1 MPLILLFLAFIVY
14 FWGYRFY
21 SNRIAK
27 KIGLIENNPTP
38 AVEINDGIDYVPTQT
53 QVVFAHH
60 FASIAGTMPII
71 GPTIALVYGYI
82 PAWLWLVFGAVFL
95 GCVQDFVVLFV
106 SIREKGKSIAQII
119 NNTLGKLGYGLFLGF
134 TLVMLL
140 LVNSLF
146 LNAAATALTSKTPLT
161 ILDLPESQT
170 LLRTVQEKG
179 VTKGVI
185 GGIASTSVIIITICA
200 PMIGYLLYKRK
211 MHWFYGSLFSL
222 FICIA
227 SVVFGFRY
235 PVSLQ
240 PLYWQII
247 LSVYTLFAAGLAV
260 WLVLQPRDF
269 INVHILY
276 LGILL
281 LGVGT
286 LISSLFKGL
295 SFNFPS
301 LNISEGTKTLG
312 WIWPNLFIV
321 IACGAISGFHCLI
334 AGGTTSKQIKTEKAS
349 RQIGYGA
356 MILESILGVLVVITV
371 ATSLKDFAYYKQI
384 VHTEQNPILAFSLA
398 VGGILN
404 NSLGV
409 PKVYGAIFGII
420 MIEGFIA
427 TTLDTSIRLN
437 RYLFEELWNI
447 LFKGNVPFPLNK
459 ITFNSALPVVLMFI
473 FAYSNALV
481 ALVKIFGTANQL
493 LGSLALIA
501 VSAWLFLKK
510 KPTIYTVIP
519 ALFISLTTIAS
530 LIYLQVTNFIPK
542 RNYQLAVIDFLLFIL
557 AIGVIVITVRFVV
570 NLTKGKPSSETVS
583 EQI

>member
-1 MPLILLFLAFIVY
+1 MPLFLLFFAFIIY
-14 FWGYRFY
+14 FWGYKFY
-21 SNRIAK
+21 SKHLAQK
-27 KIGLIENNPTP
+27 FGLIENNPTP

-53 QVVFAHH
+53 PVVFAHH
-60 FASIAGTMPII
+60 FASIAGSMPII

-95 GCVQDFVVLFV
+95 GCVHDFIVLFV

-146 LNAAATALTSKTPLT
+146 LNAAAAALTSKTPLA
-161 ILDLPESQT
+161 ILDLSENQT
-170 LLRTVQEKG
+170 LLRTVYEKG
-179 VTKGVI
+179 VVNGIV
-185 GGIASTSVIIITICA
+185 GGIASTSVIVITLCA

-211 MHWFYGSLFSL
+211 MHWFYGTLLSL

-227 SVVFGFRY
+227 SVVFGFRH
-235 PVSLQ
+235 PISLQ
-240 PLYWQII
+240 PIYWQII
-247 LSVYTLFAAGLAV
+247 LSIYTLFAAGLAV

-276 LGILL
+276 IGILL

-286 LISSLFKGL
+286 LVSGIFKGL
-295 SFNFPS
+295 SFNIPA
-301 LNISEGTKTLG
+301 LNLTEGTKTLG

-334 AGGTTSKQIKTEKAS
+334 ASGTTSKQIKTEKAA

-356 MILESILGVLVVITV
+356 MILESILGVLVVIAV

-384 VHTEQNPILAFSLA
+384 VHSPGNSNPILAFSLA

-404 NSLGV
+404 NSLTI

-420 MIEGFIA
+420 MVEGFIA

-447 LFKGNVPFPLNK
+447 LLPGKVPFPLNK
-459 ITFNSALPVVLMFI
+459 IAFNAALPVVLMFV
-473 FAYSNALV
+473 FAYFNALI

-510 KPTIYTVIP
+510 RPTIYTVLP
-519 ALFISLTTIAS
+519 AIFISFTTMAS
-530 LIYLQVTNFIPK
+530 LIYLQITNFIPK
-542 RNYQLAVIDFLLFIL
+542 KNYLLATIDLLLFVL
-557 AIGVIVITVRFVV
+557 AIGVIVITVRFIIGVA
-570 NLTKGKPSSETVS
+570 KGKISTKTAS
-583 EQI
+583 